1 MGLIS
6 VVATSAVVSAAVA
19 GIFTLINSHMQRS
32 AETKRRISET
42 AMKMAILEWEAH
54 TRIALSKGGNV
65 QPPEVYLFRY
75 AKLMPLIEKGDISAE
90 ELAKVQQEVLDY
102 VTTNQKHTDRRR
114 AEAGEVS

>member
-1 MGLIS
+1 MDWIS
-6 VVATSAVVSAAVA
+6 VMATSAVVSAAVA

-54 TRIALSKGGNV
+54 TKIALSNGGNV

-90 ELAKVQQEVLDY
+90 DLAKVQQDVVDY
-102 VTTNQKHTDRRR
+102 VTTNREYTKRRR
-114 AEAGEVS
+114 AEAGEA